1 MNGKKGDWGPAE
13 KDFAKFCAKYQLRA
27 AKFPAAKAIRA
38 VGIFA
43 RRWRPRGVV
52 LLAGNVVYALTDPPL
67 NRLRRLVP
75 GLRLGGVGIDLSFLA
90 LYAAIIVIQYL
101 LGALVRFA

>member
-1 MNGKKGDWGPAE
+1 MSVITYIVVILQSVLNLYLLVLLWRVVLDW
-13 KDFAKFCAKYQLRA
+13 
-27 AKFPAAKAIRA
+27 

-43 RRWRPRGVV
+43 RRWRPKGVV

-75 GLRLGGVGIDLSFLA
+75 GLRLGGAGIDLSFLA

-101 LGALVRFA
+101 LGALIRFA

>member
-1 MNGKKGDWGPAE
+1 MLNLYLLVLLWRVVLDW
-13 KDFAKFCAKYQLRA
+13 
-27 AKFPAAKAIRA
+27 

-43 RRWRPRGVV
+43 RRWRPKGVV
-52 LLAGNVVYALTDPPL
+52 LLAGNVVHALTDPPL

>member
-1 MNGKKGDWGPAE
+1 MSVIT
-13 KDFAKFCAKYQLRA
+13 YIVVILQSVLSLYLL
-27 AKFPAAKAIRA
+27 
-38 VGIFA
+38 
-43 RRWRPRGVV
+43 V

>member
-1 MNGKKGDWGPAE
+1 MSVITYIVVILQSVLNL
-13 KDFAKFCAKYQLRA
+13 YLL
-27 AKFPAAKAIRA
+27 
-38 VGIFA
+38 
-43 RRWRPRGVV
+43 V